1 MLASTVNIASSN
13 VNISGILTPT
23 KINDSVG
30 SQGNPN
36 YVLSSGASGNSLVW
50 VPQATFK
57 YGDVIFV
64 DSLNGN
70 NANNGAINSP
80 VQTIAQALI
89 LRNALLDTVEV
100 SIFVASGSYNESLTI
115 TRNNTF
121 LCGFNSSGAN
131 KSSVNITGTITVNIT
146 SATAPTQLVFS
157 DFQLNGSIVFLSTNI
172 NQAMQYSFE
181 NINFTNVGTM
191 ININNAGGVFDATR
205 VATVNNC
212 VFNNTTNGSGG
223 SITAQKIFLTIT
235 NSQFYSTNV
244 GPALALS
251 NASSCACRFS
261 SFISNS
267 VSPNAYPL
275 VQFLGSYTSSTITPS
290 FESCIFRYI
299 SNTTDISG
307 NKCCIQFG
315 GTTSITALIY
325 NNILYCEGATTGGL
339 LIQAIQKTGTGAIT
353 TQYYG
358 NSCGPTAF
366 HIAPTITK
374 VIGAP
379 LT

>member
-1 MLASTVNIASSN
+1 MNIN
-13 VNISGILTPT
+13 GILTPT

-30 SQGNPN
+30 SQGNAN
-36 YVLSSGASGNSLVW
+36 YVLSAGASGNSLVW

-64 DSLNGN
+64 DAINGN
-70 NANNGAINSP
+70 NANNGGITSP
-80 VQTIAQALI
+80 VQTIAQGLI
-89 LRNALLDTVEV
+89 LRNALPDTVEV
-100 SIFVASGSYNESLTI
+100 SVFVAAGSYNESLTI

-205 VATVNNC
+205 NAFINNC

-235 NSQFYSTNV
+235 NSQFYSTNT
-244 GPALALS
+244 GPALAFS
-251 NASSCACRFS
+251 NASSCVCRFS

-267 VSPNAYPL
+267 FSPNAYPL
-275 VQFLGSYTSSTITPS
+275 VQFLGSYTGSSITPS

-299 SNTTDISG
+299 FNTTDISG

-315 GTTSITALIY
+315 GTTTITALIY

-353 TQYYG
+353 VQYYG

-366 HIAPTITK
+366 NIAPTITK
-374 VIGAP
+374 VIGAS